1 MTTTRVDFEQ
11 CFHPEIPANT
21 NKEVMRMLK
30 KESEILKEE
39 KNKLNYN
46 TSEKE
51 MFINSS
57 TRKLN
62 EEMDKQMQQRDNRKT
77 EKHPSWQKILDS
89 RNQFSSVQN
98 TYDELLHKIVKN
110 DKENEISQHRH
121 EISICIKQNCQSNP
135 IINSLPENLLDISFW
150 KQKTVP

>member
-1 MTTTRVDFEQ
+1 MTTTRDDFQQ
-11 CFHPEIPANT
+11 CFHPEIPAYT

-30 KESEILKEE
+30 KESEILKRR

-62 EEMDKQMQQRDNRKT
+62 EEMDKQMQQIENRKT
-77 EKHPSWQKILDS
+77 EKIPRGKK
-89 RNQFSSVQN
+89 
-98 TYDELLHKIVKN
+98 Y
-110 DKENEISQHRH
+110 
-121 EISICIKQNCQSNP
+121 
-135 IINSLPENLLDISFW
+135 
-150 KQKTVP
+150 

>member
-1 MTTTRVDFEQ
+1 MTTTRDDFEK
-11 CFHPEIPANT
+11 CFHPEIPRNT

-62 EEMDKQMQQRDNRKT
+62 EEMDK
-77 EKHPSWQKILDS
+77 
-89 RNQFSSVQN
+89 
-98 TYDELLHKIVKN
+98 
-110 DKENEISQHRH
+110 
-121 EISICIKQNCQSNP
+121 
-135 IINSLPENLLDISFW
+135 
-150 KQKTVP
+150 